1 MKSSYLQANNGIAR
15 KMNVGQLTA
24 CKMDIMNNSN
34 ISAKNYT
41 SLNMN
46 AIAYIQDRICVI
58 YLKEIHIK

>member
-1 MKSSYLQANNGIAR
+1 MQAYNGIAIR
-15 KMNVGQLTA
+15 MNVGQLTA

-34 ISAKNYT
+34 VYLQKYT
-41 SLNMN
+41 NLNMN

>member
-1 MKSSYLQANNGIAR
+1 MQAYNGIAR
-15 KMNVGQLTA
+15 RMNVGQLTA

-34 ISAKNYT
+34 IYLQKYT
-41 SLNMN
+41 NLNMN

>member
-1 MKSSYLQANNGIAR
+1 MQANNGIAR

-24 CKMDIMNNSN
+24 CKMDIINNSN

-41 SLNMN
+41 SLNMS
-46 AIAYIQDRICVI
+46 AIAYLQDRICVI

>member
-1 MKSSYLQANNGIAR
+1 MQANNGIAR

-34 ISAKNYT
+34 IYLQKYT
-41 SLNMN
+41 NLNMN

-58 YLKEIHIK
+58 YI

>member
-1 MKSSYLQANNGIAR
+1 MQANNGIAR

-24 CKMDIMNNSN
+24 CKMDIINNSN

-46 AIAYIQDRICVI
+46 VGW
-58 YLKEIHIK
+58 EING